1 VSMVNA
7 FFLTQGPGAKELKKD
22 LRRLV
27 KSLLKEDRNNLELIV
42 KFAQLEYEL
51 GKWVRKQSPLPYTV
65 IMGLL
70 DTGTLKY
77 TSSDAVQRN

>member
-1 VSMVNA
+1 LT
-7 FFLTQGPGAKELKKD
+7 FLKGPGAKELKKD

-51 GKWVRKQSPLPYTV
+51 G
-65 IMGLL
+65 
-70 DTGTLKY
+70 D
-77 TSSDAVQRN
+77 